1 MLATERMEIPVHPN
15 GKGLTPPASAP
26 SRPVGLP
33 AEGPAPNP
41 DIARCLEETGAL
53 LEQQQ
58 ATPFRVRAYRNA
70 AAAVRTLPV
79 SVATLYRDGGLE
91 ELERI
96 PGVGPGIARAIR
108 DMVLTGQFPMLLRL
122 RGESD
127 PQHLFATIPGVGPRL
142 AERLNHELGLATL
155 EDLEMAAHDG
165 RLDALPGFGPKR
177 VAAVIDALAQ
187 RLGRV
192 RRGAPLSAVPPPVE
206 ELLEIDWQYRDSA
219 DAGRLA
225 TIAPRRFNP
234 ERRAWLPVL
243 HTIRGPRH
251 YTALFSNT
259 AQAHRLGRTHDWVV
273 IYGDGDREEHQ
284 ATVVT
289 ARIGP
294 LAGHRVVRGRESE
307 CAEYYERHSRAREPR
322 LKGVTP

>member
-1 MLATERMEIPVHPN
+1 MEEGMEIPN
-15 GKGLTPPASAP
+15 LRSRGLELMDSP
-26 SRPVGLP
+26 STNPSGLP

-41 DIARCLEETGAL
+41 EVARCLEETGTL

-58 ATPFRVRAYRNA
+58 ASPFRVRAYRNA

-79 SVATLYRDGGLE
+79 SVVTLYQDGGLE

-108 DMVLTGQFPMLLRL
+108 ELVLTGRLPMLQRL

-127 PQHLFATIPGVGPRL
+127 PVLLFSTVPGVGPRL
-142 AERLNHELGLATL
+142 AERLHQELGLATL
-155 EDLEMAAHDG
+155 EDLEVAAHDG
-165 RLDALPGFGPKR
+165 RLDALPGFGTKR
-177 VAAVIDALAQ
+177 VAAVIDALHH

-192 RRGAPLSAVPPPVE
+192 DGRSPMRSAPPSVG
-206 ELLEIDWQYRDSA
+206 ELLSVDKEYRESA
-219 DAGRLA
+219 EAGRLPR
-225 TIAPRRFNP
+225 IAPRRFNP
-234 ERRAWLPVL
+234 EGRQWLPIL
-243 HTIRGPRH
+243 HTVRGPRH

-273 IYGDGDREEHQ
+273 IYGDGEREEHQ

-294 LAGHRVVRGRESE
+294 LSGHRVVRGREPE
-307 CAEYYERHSRAREPR
+307 CLKLYQLHSRASEPMP
-322 LKGVTP
+322 KGVVL